1 MSTLLPDTP
10 EAPSGW
16 NTPNHY
22 FCETVNR
29 DGESVRIQLSFSA
42 HNIPDGLRAQCE
54 RIHALTHSGPIPAG
68 WQWRVTFKTPS
79 VPVSG
84 PMDEAALFAGLDKYL
99 EGVREFEA
107 KAANQSFLC

>member
-54 RIHALTHSGPIPAG
+54 RIDALTHSGPIPDG

-79 VPVSG
+79 VPV
-84 PMDEAALFAGLDKYL
+84 AGLDKCL

>member
-22 FCETVNR
+22 FYETVNR

-54 RIHALTHSGPIPAG
+54 RLDALTHSGPIPDG

-79 VPVSG
+79 VPV
-84 PMDEAALFAGLDKYL
+84 AGLDKCL